1 MANQTNNSNQNI
13 APCGFVTLA
22 ECEAHRERLR
32 DRDLELE
39 HKMADMLVS
48 LTKSQQQ
55 ISLLLKILS
64 VFSGGIVTIAT
75 TLILNFII

>member
-1 MANQTNNSNQNI
+1 MANQNNNNQNI

-39 HKMADMLVS
+39 HKMAEMLVS

>member
-1 MANQTNNSNQNI
+1 MANQNNNNQNI